1 MYARLAPSCWIVWEV
16 PLHTLHLSSYL
27 VWQTPAGMDPV
38 LPWSVSLAC
47 LSVQLCPV
55 TGRISGSQTRLNGK
69 NKIWA
74 IICTLPIVRYPAG
87 RISWP
92 KEAIEVTHIKTRR
105 LLTVLGGF
113 QPKSSTLTLSG
124 RKVARI
130 HEADQWIHQITVLTY
145 YCRWTS
151 QAAETQERGEQEEE
165 AIRKDRSLHDMYRRT
180 SASSCTCRQIDE
192 VVDIKK
198 SYWRNLDWKAEQR
211 H

>member
-124 RKVARI
+124 RKWAESMKQTNEYIRLL
-130 HEADQWIHQITVLTY
+130 HWPITV
-145 YCRWTS
+145 
-151 QAAETQERGEQEEE
+151 GEHLRQQKP
-165 AIRKDRSLHDMYRRT
+165 RKEGSKKRKQYGRT
-180 SASSCTCRQIDE
+180 GPCTTCTGAPVHPPVH
-192 VVDIKK
+192 VV
-198 SYWRNLDWKAEQR
+198 R
-211 H
+211 